1 MDEKMLLHTREFF
14 RYASPVGR
22 KRKRHMRIRI
32 QPTVQ
37 LLSLAFLTMSLVVV
51 LALWK
56 REEIYR
62 LLSEASGTPA
72 NLVVQ
77 TQTPLGELPRP
88 WVHLAQGGE
97 DLTTDMIAPVI
108 SQTHAIAPQTI
119 RIDHIYDG
127 YDVVGRN
134 DQGQLTFNWTRLDQ
148 IVGSIIQTDATP
160 MLSLSYM
167 PPAIASGDII
177 SPPRDWNEWSLVVQ
191 RTIEHYSGERAI
203 PNIAY
208 EVWNEPDL
216 FGGWKARASGDRSY
230 FELYK
235 WSAIGASRAAVRQ
248 PYKLGG
254 PATTAPY
261 PAWVAGLLKYAQDN
275 NFRLDFLSW
284 HRYTKDMKTFT
295 DDLELVDRELLKF
308 PELAAR
314 MERYVTEW
322 GPDSENH
329 PSNDST
335 VGAAHLVS
343 VARAT
348 LGQIDRLYTFEIV
361 DGKSPENQPLWGRW
375 GLLTHPEFGAQQK
388 PRYQAMQLLNRM
400 TGIRLNVTGEGSWVR
415 AIATRKSD
423 GVLQILIVNYDQ
435 FGSHSEQTPLAIEGL
450 RPGGNYRLARQLL
463 GGGTTPV
470 TIAADEAGVLR
481 TTLSLPANS
490 VMLIEIPSS

>member
-1 MDEKMLLHTREFF
+1 MLHDM
-14 RYASPVGR
+14 
-22 KRKRHMRIRI
+22 KRRIRLTF
-32 QPTVQ
+32 QMV
-37 LLSLAFLTMSLVVV
+37 SLAILTFSLIIV
-51 LALWK
+51 LVLWK

-62 LLSEASGTPA
+62 LFSEASGTPA

-77 TQTPLGELPRP
+77 TQTPIGELPKP
-88 WVHLAQGGE
+88 WLHLAQGGE
-97 DLTTDMIAPVI
+97 DLSTDMIAPVI
-108 SQTHAIAPQTI
+108 SQTRAITPQTI
-119 RIDHIYDG
+119 RIDHLYDG

-134 DQGQLTFNWTRLDQ
+134 EQGQLTFNWTRLDQ
-148 IVGSIIQTDATP
+148 IVGSIIQTGAAP

-177 SPPRDWNEWSLVVQ
+177 SPPRDWNEWTLVVQ

-203 PNIAY
+203 PNVSY

-216 FGGWKARASGDRSY
+216 FGGWKARISGDRAY

-235 WSAIGASRAAVRQ
+235 WAAVGASRASVRQ

-261 PAWVAGLLKYAQDN
+261 QTWVSGLLQFAQTN
-275 NFRLDFLSW
+275 NLRLDFISW
-284 HRYTKDMKTFT
+284 HRYTKDMKLFE
-295 DDLELVDRELLKF
+295 DDLALVDRQLLKF
-308 PELAAR
+308 PQLAAR

-329 PSNDST
+329 PSNDSM

-343 VARAT
+343 VARTT

-361 DGKSPENQPLWGRW
+361 DGKSPDDQPLWGRW
-375 GLLTHPEFGAQQK
+375 GLLSHPSFGATPK
-388 PRYQAMQLLNRM
+388 PRYLAMQLLNRL

-423 GVLQILIVNYDQ
+423 GGLQILVVNYDQ
-435 FGSHSEQTPLAIEGL
+435 FGGHSEQAPLAIEGL
-450 RPGGNYRLARQLL
+450 RPGGNYRFTRQLL
-463 GGGTTPV
+463 GGGTTSETV
-470 TIAADEAGVLR
+470 SADESGAIR
-481 TTLSLPANS
+481 TTLSFPANS
-490 VMLIEIPSS
+490 VILIELSSP

>member
-1 MDEKMLLHTREFF
+1 MKF
-14 RYASPVGR
+14 
-22 KRKRHMRIRI
+22 RIR
-32 QPTVQ
+32 QTFQ
-37 LLSLAFLTMSLVVV
+37 LLSLVFLTISLIAV
-51 LALWK
+51 LVLWK

-62 LLSEASGTPA
+62 FLSEASGTPA

-108 SQTHAIAPQTI
+108 PQTRVILPQTI

-127 YDVVGRN
+127 YDVVSRN
-134 DQGQLTFNWTRLDQ
+134 ESGQLVFNWTRLDQ
-148 IVGSIIQTDATP
+148 IVGSIIQAGATP

-167 PPAIASGDII
+167 PPVIASGDII

-191 RTIEHYSGERAI
+191 RTIEHFSGERAI
-203 PNIAY
+203 PNISY

-216 FGGWKARASGDRSY
+216 FGGWKAQFGERSY
-230 FELYK
+230 FDLYK
-235 WSAIGASRAAVRQ
+235 WSATGAARAAARQ
-248 PYKLGG
+248 PFKLGG

-261 PAWVAGLLKYAQDN
+261 SAWVAGLLKYAQDN
-275 NFRLDFLSW
+275 NLRLDFLSW
-284 HRYTKDMKTFT
+284 HRYAKDMKTFT

-329 PSNDST
+329 PSNDSM

-375 GLLTHPEFGAQQK
+375 GLLTHPEFGGQPK
-388 PRYQAMQLLNRM
+388 PRYQAMQLLNRL
-400 TGIRLNVTGEGSWVR
+400 TGIRLNLTGEGSWVR

-435 FGSHSEQTPLAIEGL
+435 FGSHSENVPLAIEGL
-450 RPGGNYRLARQLL
+450 RPTGSYRLTRQLL
-463 GGGTTPV
+463 GGGTSPETLS
-470 TIAADEAGVLR
+470 ADDDGVLR
-481 TTLSLPANS
+481 STVSLPANS
-490 VMLIEIPSS
+490 VMLIEIIGP